1 MCEGLLMSF
10 EKYQTFIVGIL
21 GFGGVIFTIYMNARL
36 SRVQHERQVTHDR
49 EALRTALSSELGLIK
64 KILSGRCEQVD
75 EERAISSAFYPE
87 HISTEV
93 YVHFIGNIGL
103 LTQRE
108 IEAVIEAYALVND
121 LPIRLKLLS
130 TDHDSS
136 FDRPGYIHID
146 AKHGN
151 TAIGIHKSFLPKIEH
166 AIQTLINS
174 GNQGGRF

>member
-1 MCEGLLMSF
+1 MYF

-36 SRVQHERQVTHDR
+36 SRVQHERQVAHDR
-49 EALRTALSSELGLIK
+49 EALRTAISSELGLIR

-75 EERAISSAFYPE
+75 GNDEVSSAFYPE

-93 YVHFIGNIGL
+93 YDHIMGNIGL
-103 LTQRE
+103 LSQRE

-121 LPIRLKLLS
+121 LPIRLQLLS

-136 FDRPGYIHID
+136 FDRPGYIYID
-146 AKHGN
+146 AKHAK
-151 TAIGIHKSFLPKIEH
+151 TAIGIHKSFLPKIEQ

-174 GNQGGRF
+174 RN